1 MMDEAF
7 YQDSIVIDAVC
18 PLLHKPELTS
28 WYKQGGVTA
37 CAPTIATSGAAGE
50 ALRTIGSWLRR
61 VKTDPDLRLIRSADD
76 ILIAK
81 RDAKLGIILHF
92 QGTDPLEDD
101 PDLVDAFAAAGI
113 RMIQLTYNVK
123 NRVGDGCAERTDSG
137 LSIFGLRLI
146 RRFNENGIV
155 VDCSHTGRRT
165 TLDAIEASSAP
176 VVFSHANPLA
186 VVDSPRNITDE
197 QIKAIAKTGGLIGA
211 NGFPPFVAKSATP
224 TMDQFIDHMAYVAD
238 LVGIDHVGLGI
249 DYYHGVHPVSSDEE
263 AAKLY
268 ASHLDEG
275 RWNAET
281 YPPPPWH
288 MPSGMATPRD
298 LKNLCGRMLE
308 RGFSKED
315 TRKALGE
322 NWLRVFRTVWS
333 GSSNSPVL

>member
-1 MMDEAF
+1 MDESF

-37 CAPTIATSGAAGE
+37 CAPTIATSESAGE
-50 ALRTIGSWLRR
+50 ALRTIGFWLRR
-61 VKTDPDLRLIRSADD
+61 VKTSPELHLVRTADD
-76 ILIAK
+76 ILTAK
-81 RDAKLGIILHF
+81 KDGKLGIILHF

-137 LSIFGLRLI
+137 LSVFGLRLI

-176 VVFSHANPLA
+176 VVFSHANPLG

-197 QIKAIAKTGGLIGA
+197 QIKAIARTGGLIGA
-211 NGFPPFVAKSATP
+211 NGFPPFVAKSSKP

-249 DYYHGVHPVSSDEE
+249 DYYEGVHPVSSEEE
-263 AAKLY
+263 AAELY
-268 ASHLDEG
+268 ASHLDNG

-288 MPSGMATPRD
+288 MPSGMETPRD
-298 LKNLCGRMLE
+298 LRNLCSRMLE